1 MVSKVLG
8 RPYSLG
14 AAFSSF
20 SNLLLADDVQWL
32 VMMLMMVQLVSQR
45 SMAAMLSTKMVQF
58 LIRES
63 SEVMKK
69 KLEKKWLEEEEE
81 IEQAAR
87 EWQYC

>member
-1 MVSKVLG
+1 
-8 RPYSLG
+8 
-14 AAFSSF
+14 
-20 SNLLLADDVQWL
+20 
-32 VMMLMMVQLVSQR
+32 MMLMMVQLVSQW

-81 IEQAAR
+81 IEQFGR

>member
-1 MVSKVLG
+1 MVSKG
-8 RPYSLG
+8 RSYSFG

-20 SNLLLADDVQWL
+20 SNLLLAYDVQWL
-32 VMMLMMVQLVSQR
+32 VIMLMMVQLVLQR

-69 KLEKKWLEEEEE
+69 KKKQEKKWLEEEEE
-81 IEQAAR
+81 
-87 EWQYC
+87 